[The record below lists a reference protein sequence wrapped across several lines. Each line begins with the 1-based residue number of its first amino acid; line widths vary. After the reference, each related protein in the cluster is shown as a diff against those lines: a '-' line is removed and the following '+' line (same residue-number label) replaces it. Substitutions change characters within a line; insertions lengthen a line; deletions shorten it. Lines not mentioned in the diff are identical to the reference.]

1 MTDTKKAVI
10 ELSANALKVLQRRY
24 LKKGENGEQLETPEE
39 MFRRVA
45 RAIAQ
50 AERLYNPAAPV
61 EEWEATFYELMT
73 SLEFLPN
80 SPTLMNAGRELG
92 QLSACFVLP
101 VGDSMESIFEAI
113 KNTALIHKSGGGTGF
128 SFSRVR
134 PHNDVVM
141 STKGVSSGPLSFMSV
156 FDAATETI
164 KQGGTRRG
172 ANMGIMRVDHPDIL
186 DFIRAKEDDDHLN
199 NFNISVAVTDAFM
212 RAVDADEDYPLVNPR
227 SGDVVQTLSA
237 RKVFKNMVALA
248 WKNGDPGIVF
258 IDRINADNPTPQ
270 LGEIESTNP
279 CITGESLV
287 YTDAGL
293 KRIVDLYEGR
303 RRPGLVL
310 DSRMAGDRGSAKAAQ
325 VVASG
330 VKPVYRLATVEGYEV
345 RLTADHRVK
354 TTRGWV
360 PACDLTEGDRIHILD
375 RKGGF
380 GSGGSRRLGTLL
392 GWLVGDG
399 TMKATEVV
407 LSFFGDEKQELAPV
421 FAGLMQEE
429 VDGRQLLDRSYTT
442 NGYDVGGR
450 DEYRVKSARFWR
462 VAEEH
467 GLRPGRKLCVP
478 ESVFT
483 GSEDMQRG
491 FLTALFTADGHVSGS
506 PEKGVSVRLTSISRS
521 LLREVQRLLLNFGI
535 PSRIYEGRRPQGQ
548 RELPDGRGGMAMY
561 DCKEYHDLAVSRG
574 SLALFASEIGFLS
587 EAKQSKLLTLL
598 EGYRRGPYRQSFT
611 ARFRSLEP
619 DGMEM
624 VYDVTEPLTHSFVA
638 NGLVIHNCGEQPLL
652 PYESCNL
659 GSINLS
665 RVVPDGHVDYGAL
678 GRIVRTAVR
687 FLDDVIDVNRYPLP
701 EIERMTKGNRKI
713 GLGVMGFADM
723 LLRLEVPYDSDDA
736 CKIAGDVMS
745 FIQGEARAA
754 SEELARERGVFPNFE
769 GSIFDSPA
777 GARVRNATVTTIA
790 PTGTISIIAGCS
802 SGIEPLFAISYVR
815 ANVLDDDRLVEGHP
829 YFEQVARQR
838 EFFSDELM
846 KQIAEVGSVRH
857 IDGVPA
863 DVRKVFATAHDIT
876 PEWHVKLQAAFQKST
891 DNAVSK
897 TVNFPNEATS
907 DDVEN
912 VYLLAFRSGCKGV
925 TTYRDGSREEQV
937 LNVGQGK
944 KKRERD
950 PAAGG
955 IATTRP
961 ARPQL
966 LSGETQRMDTGCG
979 KLFVIMND
987 DELGA
992 REVFANMG
1000 KAGGCASSNTE
1011 ALGRLISLAL
1021 KKGASAAEIVEQLK
1035 GIRCHVPYGLGA
1047 NATLS
1052 CADAIGK
1059 ALERRYVAGAAAA
1072 AAGASQPQLAFAQ
1085 VAQGACPECGGDMR
1099 HEGGCA
1105 VCNDPGCAFSK
1116 CS

>member
-1 MTDTKKAVI
+1 MTDTGKAVI

-24 LKKGENGEQLETPEE
+24 LKKGENGELLETPEE

-61 EEWEATFYELMT
+61 EEWEETFYQLMT

-134 PHNDVVM
+134 PHNDVVN
-141 STKGVSSGPLSFMSV
+141 STRGVSSGPLSFMSV

-186 DFIRAKEDDDHLN
+186 DFVMAKQDDDRLN

-212 RAVDADEDYPLVNPR
+212 RAVEADEEYPLVNPR
-227 SGDVVQTLSA
+227 SGDTVRTLNA
-237 RKVFKNMVALA
+237 RKVFKSMVTLA

-258 IDRINADNPTPQ
+258 IDRINEDNPTPH

-279 CITGESLV
+279 
-287 YTDAGL
+287 
-293 KRIVDLYEGR
+293 
-303 RRPGLVL
+303 
-310 DSRMAGDRGSAKAAQ
+310 
-325 VVASG
+325 
-330 VKPVYRLATVEGYEV
+330 
-345 RLTADHRVK
+345 
-354 TTRGWV
+354 
-360 PACDLTEGDRIHILD
+360 
-375 RKGGF
+375 
-380 GSGGSRRLGTLL
+380 
-392 GWLVGDG
+392 
-399 TMKATEVV
+399 
-407 LSFFGDEKQELAPV
+407 
-421 FAGLMQEE
+421 
-429 VDGRQLLDRSYTT
+429 
-442 NGYDVGGR
+442 
-450 DEYRVKSARFWR
+450 
-462 VAEEH
+462 
-467 GLRPGRKLCVP
+467 
-478 ESVFT
+478 
-483 GSEDMQRG
+483 
-491 FLTALFTADGHVSGS
+491 
-506 PEKGVSVRLTSISRS
+506 
-521 LLREVQRLLLNFGI
+521 
-535 PSRIYEGRRPQGQ
+535 
-548 RELPDGRGGMAMY
+548 
-561 DCKEYHDLAVSRG
+561 
-574 SLALFASEIGFLS
+574 
-587 EAKQSKLLTLL
+587 
-598 EGYRRGPYRQSFT
+598 
-611 ARFRSLEP
+611 
-619 DGMEM
+619 
-624 VYDVTEPLTHSFVA
+624 
-638 NGLVIHNCGEQPLL
+638 CGEQPLL

-665 RVVPDGHVDYGAL
+665 RVVPDGHIDYGAL

-701 EIERMTKGNRKI
+701 EIEAMTKGNRKI

-723 LLRLEVPYDSDDA
+723 LLRLGVPYDSDEA
-736 CKIAGDVMS
+736 CRMAGEIMS
-745 FIQGEARAA
+745 FIHDEARAQ
-754 SEELARERGVFPNFE
+754 SEDLARERGVFPNFE
-769 GSIFDSPA
+769 GSIFDTPE
-777 GARVRNATVTTIA
+777 GPRVRNATVTTIA

-802 SGIEPLFAISYVR
+802 SGIEPVFALSYVR

-829 YFEQVARQR
+829 YFEQVAQDRGFYS
-838 EFFSDELM
+838 EELM
-846 KQIAEVGSVRH
+846 KKIAETGSARH
-857 IDGVPA
+857 TDGVPR
-863 DVRKVFATAHDIT
+863 DVQQVFATAHDIT
-876 PEWHVKLQAAFQKST
+876 PEWHIKLQAAFQKST

-897 TVNFPNEATS
+897 TVNFPNEANV

-912 VYLLAFRSGCKGV
+912 VYRMAFRTGCKGV
-925 TTYRDGSREEQV
+925 TIYRDGSRDEQV
-937 LNVGQGK
+937 LNVGQTK
-944 KKRERD
+944 KKRE
-950 PAAGG
+950 PEPGVG

-961 ARPQL
+961 SRPQL
-966 LSGETQRMDTGCG
+966 LTGETQRMDTGCG

-987 DELGA
+987 DEYGP

-1021 KKGASAAEIVEQLK
+1021 KKGASAQEIVEQLK
-1035 GIRCHVPYGLGA
+1035 GIRCHVPYGMGP

-1059 ALERRYVAGAAAA
+1059 AIERRYVTGAAAQ
-1072 AAGASQPQLAFAQ
+1072 AGHAPEPQLSLVE
-1085 VAQGACPECGGDMR
+1085 VAQGACPDCGGAIE

-1105 VCNDPGCAFSK
+1105 VCRTCGYSK
-1116 CS
+1116 CG

>member
-1 MTDTKKAVI
+1 
-10 ELSANALKVLQRRY
+10 
-24 LKKGENGEQLETPEE
+24 
-39 MFRRVA
+39 
-45 RAIAQ
+45 
-50 AERLYNPAAPV
+50 
-61 EEWEATFYELMT
+61 
-73 SLEFLPN
+73 
-80 SPTLMNAGRELG
+80 
-92 QLSACFVLP
+92 
-101 VGDSMESIFEAI
+101 
-113 KNTALIHKSGGGTGF
+113 
-128 SFSRVR
+128 
-134 PHNDVVM
+134 
-141 STKGVSSGPLSFMSV
+141 
-156 FDAATETI
+156 
-164 KQGGTRRG
+164 
-172 ANMGIMRVDHPDIL
+172 
-186 DFIRAKEDDDHLN
+186 
-199 NFNISVAVTDAFM
+199 
-212 RAVDADEDYPLVNPR
+212 
-227 SGDVVQTLSA
+227 
-237 RKVFKNMVALA
+237 
-248 WKNGDPGIVF
+248 
-258 IDRINADNPTPQ
+258 
-270 LGEIESTNP
+270 
-279 CITGESLV
+279 
-287 YTDAGL
+287 
-293 KRIVDLYEGR
+293 
-303 RRPGLVL
+303 
-310 DSRMAGDRGSAKAAQ
+310 
-325 VVASG
+325 
-330 VKPVYRLATVEGYEV
+330 
-345 RLTADHRVK
+345 
-354 TTRGWV
+354 
-360 PACDLTEGDRIHILD
+360 
-375 RKGGF
+375 
-380 GSGGSRRLGTLL
+380 
-392 GWLVGDG
+392 
-399 TMKATEVV
+399 
-407 LSFFGDEKQELAPV
+407 
-421 FAGLMQEE
+421 
-429 VDGRQLLDRSYTT
+429 
-442 NGYDVGGR
+442 
-450 DEYRVKSARFWR
+450 VKSARFWR

-467 GLRPGRKLCVP
+467 GLRPGRKLRVP
-478 ESVFT
+478 ESVLT

-506 PEKGVSVRLTSISRS
+506 LEKGASVRLTSISRS
-521 LLREVQRLLLNFGI
+521 LLRDVQRLLLNFGV
-535 PSRIYEGRRPQGQ
+535 PSRIDEGRRPQGR

-574 SLALFASEIGFLS
+574 SLALFAAEIGFLS

-598 EGYRRGPYRQSFT
+598 EGYRRGPYRQPFT

-665 RVVPDGHVDYGAL
+665 KVVPDGHVDYGAL

-701 EIERMTKGNRKI
+701 QIEDMTKGNRKI

-736 CKIAGDVMS
+736 CKLAADVMG
-745 FIQGEARAA
+745 FIHDEARAT

-769 GSIFDSPA
+769 GSIFDGPA
-777 GARVRNATVTTIA
+777 GVRLRNATVTTIA

-815 ANVLDDDRLVEGHP
+815 ANVLDDDRMVEGHP
-829 YFEQVARQR
+829 YFEHIARER
-838 EFFSDELM
+838 DFFSDELM

-857 IDGVPA
+857 LDGVPA
-863 DVRKVFATAHDIT
+863 DVQKVFATAHDIT
-876 PEWHVKLQAAFQKST
+876 PDWHIKLQAAFQKST

-912 VYLLAFRSGCKGV
+912 VYLLAYRSGCKGV
-925 TTYRDGSREEQV
+925 TTYRDGSRDEQV
-937 LNVGQGK
+937 LNVGQSK
-944 KKRERD
+944 KKRDRD

-961 ARPQL
+961 SRPQL

-987 DELGA
+987 DEYGP

-1021 KKGASAAEIVEQLK
+1021 KKGASAGEIVEQLK
-1035 GIRCHVPYGLGA
+1035 GIRCHVPHGMGP

-1059 ALERRYVAGAAAA
+1059 ALERRYVVGAAARSEA
-1072 AAGASQPQLAFAQ
+1072 ASEPQLSLVE
-1085 VAQGACPECGGDMR
+1085 VAQGACPECGCDMR

-1105 VCNDPGCAFSK
+1105 VCNNPGCAYSK

>member
-1 MTDTKKAVI
+1 MTDTGKAVV

-24 LKKGENGEQLETPEE
+24 LKKGESGEVLETPEE
-39 MFRRVA
+39 MFHRVA
-45 RAIAQ
+45 GAVAQ

-61 EEWEATFYELMT
+61 DEWESTFYDLMT

-134 PHNDVVM
+134 PHNDVVL

-186 DFIRAKEDDDHLN
+186 DFITAKEDDDRLN

-212 RAVDADEDYPLVNPR
+212 RAVEADEEYPLVNPR
-227 SGDVVQTLSA
+227 SGDTVRKLSA
-237 RKVFKNMVALA
+237 RRVFKNMVDLA

-279 CITGESLV
+279 C
-287 YTDAGL
+287 
-293 KRIVDLYEGR
+293 
-303 RRPGLVL
+303 
-310 DSRMAGDRGSAKAAQ
+310 
-325 VVASG
+325 
-330 VKPVYRLATVEGYEV
+330 
-345 RLTADHRVK
+345 
-354 TTRGWV
+354 
-360 PACDLTEGDRIHILD
+360 
-375 RKGGF
+375 
-380 GSGGSRRLGTLL
+380 
-392 GWLVGDG
+392 
-399 TMKATEVV
+399 
-407 LSFFGDEKQELAPV
+407 
-421 FAGLMQEE
+421 
-429 VDGRQLLDRSYTT
+429 
-442 NGYDVGGR
+442 
-450 DEYRVKSARFWR
+450 
-462 VAEEH
+462 
-467 GLRPGRKLCVP
+467 
-478 ESVFT
+478 
-483 GSEDMQRG
+483 
-491 FLTALFTADGHVSGS
+491 
-506 PEKGVSVRLTSISRS
+506 
-521 LLREVQRLLLNFGI
+521 
-535 PSRIYEGRRPQGQ
+535 
-548 RELPDGRGGMAMY
+548 
-561 DCKEYHDLAVSRG
+561 
-574 SLALFASEIGFLS
+574 
-587 EAKQSKLLTLL
+587 
-598 EGYRRGPYRQSFT
+598 
-611 ARFRSLEP
+611 
-619 DGMEM
+619 
-624 VYDVTEPLTHSFVA
+624 
-638 NGLVIHNCGEQPLL
+638 GEQPLL

-665 RVVPDGHVDYGAL
+665 KVVPDGHVDYGAL

-701 EIERMTKGNRKI
+701 EIEQMTKGNRKI

-723 LLRLEVPYDSDDA
+723 LLRLEVPYDSDEA
-736 CKIAGDVMS
+736 CKIAAEVMG
-745 FIQGEARAA
+745 FIRDEARAT
-754 SEELARERGVFPNFE
+754 SVDLAGERGVFPNYE
-769 GSIFDSPA
+769 GSIFDSPT
-777 GARVRNATVTTIA
+777 GERVRNATVTTIA

-802 SGIEPLFAISYVR
+802 SGIEPLFALSYVR
-815 ANVLDDDRLVEGHP
+815 ANVLDDDRMVEGHP
-829 YFEQVARQR
+829 YFEEVVRKR
-838 EFFSDELM
+838 GFYSDELM
-846 KQIAEVGSVRH
+846 KKVADHGSVRH
-857 IDGVPA
+857 LDGVPE
-863 DVRKVFATAHDIT
+863 DVQRTFATAHDIT
-876 PEWHVKLQAAFQKST
+876 PDWHIKLQAAFQKST

-907 DDVEN
+907 DEVEA
-912 VYLLAFRSGCKGV
+912 VYLHAFKSGCKGV
-925 TTYRDGSREEQV
+925 TIYRDGSRDEQV
-937 LNVGQGK
+937 LNVGQSK
-944 KKRERD
+944 KKRDRD
-950 PAAGG
+950 PAVGG

-961 ARPQL
+961 SRPQL

-987 DELGA
+987 DEYGP

-1021 KKGASAAEIVEQLK
+1021 KKGASAGEIVEQLK
-1035 GIRCHVPYGLGA
+1035 GIRCHVPHGMGP

-1059 ALERRYVAGAAAA
+1059 ALERRYVVGAAARSGA
-1072 AAGASQPQLAFAQ
+1072 ASEPQLSLVE
-1085 VAQGACPECGGDMR
+1085 VAQGACPECGCDMR

-1105 VCNDPGCAFSK
+1105 VCNNPGCAYSK

>member
-1 MTDTKKAVI
+1 MSDTGKAVI

-24 LKKGENGEQLETPEE
+24 LKKGENGEALETPEE

-61 EEWEATFYELMT
+61 EEWEKTFYELMT

-134 PHNDVVM
+134 PHNDVVN
-141 STKGVSSGPLSFMSV
+141 STRGVSSGPLSFMSV

-186 DFIRAKEDDDHLN
+186 DFITAKQDDDRLN

-212 RAVDADEDYPLVNPR
+212 RAVEADEDYELVNPR
-227 SGDVVQTLSA
+227 SGETVRTLSA
-237 RKVFKNMVALA
+237 RKVFKNMVNLA

-258 IDRINADNPTPQ
+258 IDRINEDNPTPQ

-279 CITGESLV
+279 
-287 YTDAGL
+287 
-293 KRIVDLYEGR
+293 
-303 RRPGLVL
+303 
-310 DSRMAGDRGSAKAAQ
+310 
-325 VVASG
+325 
-330 VKPVYRLATVEGYEV
+330 
-345 RLTADHRVK
+345 
-354 TTRGWV
+354 
-360 PACDLTEGDRIHILD
+360 
-375 RKGGF
+375 
-380 GSGGSRRLGTLL
+380 
-392 GWLVGDG
+392 
-399 TMKATEVV
+399 
-407 LSFFGDEKQELAPV
+407 
-421 FAGLMQEE
+421 
-429 VDGRQLLDRSYTT
+429 
-442 NGYDVGGR
+442 
-450 DEYRVKSARFWR
+450 
-462 VAEEH
+462 
-467 GLRPGRKLCVP
+467 
-478 ESVFT
+478 
-483 GSEDMQRG
+483 
-491 FLTALFTADGHVSGS
+491 
-506 PEKGVSVRLTSISRS
+506 
-521 LLREVQRLLLNFGI
+521 
-535 PSRIYEGRRPQGQ
+535 
-548 RELPDGRGGMAMY
+548 
-561 DCKEYHDLAVSRG
+561 
-574 SLALFASEIGFLS
+574 
-587 EAKQSKLLTLL
+587 
-598 EGYRRGPYRQSFT
+598 
-611 ARFRSLEP
+611 
-619 DGMEM
+619 
-624 VYDVTEPLTHSFVA
+624 
-638 NGLVIHNCGEQPLL
+638 CGEQPLL

-701 EIERMTKGNRKI
+701 EIEQMTKGNRKI

-723 LLRLEVPYDSDDA
+723 LLRLQVPYDSDEA
-736 CKIAGDVMS
+736 CRIAGEVMS
-745 FIQGEARAA
+745 FIHDEARAE
-754 SEELARERGVFPNFE
+754 SEDLARERGVFPNFE

-802 SGIEPLFAISYVR
+802 SGIEPIFALSYVR
-815 ANVLDDDRLVEGHP
+815 ANVLDDDRMVEGHP
-829 YFEQVARQR
+829 YFEQVAQDRGFYS
-838 EFFSDELM
+838 EELM
-846 KQIAEVGSVRH
+846 KKIAEVGSARH
-857 IDGVPA
+857 TDGVPQ
-863 DVRKVFATAHDIT
+863 DVQQVFATAHDIT
-876 PEWHVKLQAAFQKST
+876 PEWHIKLQSAFQKST

-897 TVNFPNEATS
+897 TVNFPNEATIE
-907 DDVEN
+907 DVEN
-912 VYLLAFRSGCKGV
+912 VYRMAFRTGCKGV
-925 TTYRDGSREEQV
+925 TIYRDGSRDEQV
-937 LNVGQGK
+937 LNVGQTK
-944 KKRERD
+944 KKREPD
-950 PAAGG
+950 PALGG

-966 LSGETQRMDTGCG
+966 LTGETQRMDTGCG

-987 DELGA
+987 DEYGP

-1021 KKGASAAEIVEQLK
+1021 KKGASAQEVVEQLK
-1035 GIRCHVPYGLGA
+1035 GIRCHVPYGMGP

-1059 ALERRYVAGAAAA
+1059 ALERRYVTGAAAQA
-1072 AAGASQPQLAFAQ
+1072 TATPEPQLSLVE
-1085 VAQGACPECGGDMR
+1085 VAQGACPDCGGSMR

-1105 VCNDPGCAFSK
+1105 VCNDPSCSYSK